1 MAYSK
6 PCQTTKLKIFQ
17 KIINGWILLALSVK
31 NIHLRC
37 LIEFWICVG
46 CSWQI
51 LLQILR
57 NTDIV
62 FLTKVNI
69 SPIVA
74 IISFVSMLQDVSNIF
89 RKGFFQRTFEEID
102 SIKCFSLHK
111 IHKNMGFFQR
121 TFEEIDSI
129 KCFSLHK
136 IHKNMGFHWPVFLHI
151 LCSVCN
157 SKSFASLSPRILK
170 ITENIS
176 SKISK
181 QYLTLHKKWSF
192 PSKISSVNVTKS
204 AFSYGFGH
212 IYWRNT

>member
-6 PCQTTKLKIFQ
+6 PCQTTKSKIFQ

-111 IHKNMGFFQR
+111 IHKNMGF
-121 TFEEIDSI
+121 
-129 KCFSLHK
+129 
-136 IHKNMGFHWPVFLHI
+136 HWPVFLHI